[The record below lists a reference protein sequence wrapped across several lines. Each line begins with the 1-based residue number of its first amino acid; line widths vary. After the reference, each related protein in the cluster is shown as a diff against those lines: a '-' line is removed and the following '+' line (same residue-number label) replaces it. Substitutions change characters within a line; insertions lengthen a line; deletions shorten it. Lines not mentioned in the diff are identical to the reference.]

1 MDEKSSGRLIGH
13 LDHFDRERKIAGLQV
28 VAKSVGDVWIPLSR
42 EQARED
48 FPDRGKL
55 FWWKAPPEVG
65 NSSLWEVLI
74 EPSASYDGISRLD
87 KYSVSADARPVFQFI
102 DARHLSEVE
111 IRDALSSS
119 SGFDIGYDLSS
130 FAVFVLKG
138 SWIGPIS
145 LVKVK
150 DDSACYRLTEST
162 KLESVPYIAGNSDD
176 LCQITI
182 EGREHLIA
190 RPGYDLEPTGTR
202 NWQSDDELI
211 RSSVKRLRKIDQ
223 HAFEA
228 MDITFAMIDKYATAV
243 EKSKIVGQQRSID
256 EARLTRLRELKGEI
270 LGAKSYLEEAVE
282 FLLIQPNVEQRLSS
296 ETEELKE
303 QLKSQAEKE
312 VREEFLARKAEIKN
326 QDKEITSRGRQLKE
340 LDAKIAKRKD
350 EVLNQLGSLD
360 ASIEKKIDA
369 IAKRPDDFLATQI
382 VSQWALKTAVSLE
395 ETKAPVGRHEPW
407 GEIREGEVI
416 EGVDALIGR
425 LSHSLSAKGISETP
439 SISAIASMLSGFCPI
454 LTGDCA
460 TEVALLIGDTLCGGR
475 TVVAPLSPLNSSPG
489 EIFSSWEGTES
500 LVAWLDSNPDKLAML
515 LIEGIN
521 RAPCEYS
528 ALHLLKGSQSRSR
541 GALARSTCLPFS
553 GGVWPSN
560 LLLISTADQGN
571 HRFAISR
578 EVFLNGIAVPVLT
591 SDRKA
596 VTALQSVR
604 ARGSVRTQLWAQWQ
618 ESLSASASTNVVST
632 SLRELPGVSNWFDSY
647 RLLRSAVDFLSPGSA
662 EDVLRISHSAL
673 LPLMPSSEAA
683 SSNIEEA
690 LRDIGR
696 LPAEVIVELDQSLS
710 SLISDPKS

>member
-1 MDEKSSGRLIGH
+1 M
-13 LDHFDRERKIAGLQV
+13 
-28 VAKSVGDVWIPLSR
+28 
-42 EQARED
+42 
-48 FPDRGKL
+48 
-55 FWWKAPPEVG
+55 
-65 NSSLWEVLI
+65 
-74 EPSASYDGISRLD
+74 
-87 KYSVSADARPVFQFI
+87 
-102 DARHLSEVE
+102 
-111 IRDALSSS
+111 
-119 SGFDIGYDLSS
+119 
-130 FAVFVLKG
+130 
-138 SWIGPIS
+138 
-145 LVKVK
+145 
-150 DDSACYRLTEST
+150 
-162 KLESVPYIAGNSDD
+162 
-176 LCQITI
+176 
-182 EGREHLIA
+182 
-190 RPGYDLEPTGTR
+190 
-202 NWQSDDELI
+202 
-211 RSSVKRLRKIDQ
+211 
-223 HAFEA
+223 
-228 MDITFAMIDKYATAV
+228 
-243 EKSKIVGQQRSID
+243 
-256 EARLTRLRELKGEI
+256 
-270 LGAKSYLEEAVE
+270 
-282 FLLIQPNVEQRLSS
+282 
-296 ETEELKE
+296 
-303 QLKSQAEKE
+303 
-312 VREEFLARKAEIKN
+312 
-326 QDKEITSRGRQLKE
+326 
-340 LDAKIAKRKD
+340 
-350 EVLNQLGSLD
+350 
-360 ASIEKKIDA
+360 
-369 IAKRPDDFLATQI
+369 
-382 VSQWALKTAVSLE
+382 
-395 ETKAPVGRHEPW
+395 
-407 GEIREGEVI
+407 I